1 MVIER
6 EEGRERGL
14 FEKNEET
21 HDRVIP
27 ILLRRQTPLKR

>member
-1 MVIER
+1 MIV
-6 EEGRERGL
+6 ERGEDKERRL

-27 ILLRRQTPLKR
+27 NLLRRQTPLKR

>member
-6 EEGRERGL
+6 EEGKERGL

-21 HDRVIP
+21 HDRLIP
-27 ILLRRQTPLKR
+27 SPLRR